1 MFLSHSLVSTYAT
14 EKCAAPTRFHTLED
28 PNDCP
33 EPSRMTDASS
43 PLFDPPTENP
53 GFEPVASV
61 SELVEGKVLQRVRP
75 SGDAVCLVRYKGEI
89 SALSDICTHQHFS
102 MSLGDLLEDGTL
114 QCAWHGARYDCKS
127 GEVKQ
132 IPATAPLPV
141 FHVRLDGDTI
151 LVGPR
156 CERIDEKSKV
166 STVRVP

>member
-1 MFLSHSLVSTYAT
+1 
-14 EKCAAPTRFHTLED
+14 
-28 PNDCP
+28 
-33 EPSRMTDASS
+33 MTDASS
-43 PLFDPPTENP
+43 PIFDPPTENS

-61 SELVEGKVLQRVRP
+61 SELIEGKVMQRVRP

-102 MSLGDLLEDGTL
+102 MSLGDLLDDGTL

-132 IPATAPLPV
+132 VPATAPLPV
-141 FHVRLDGDTI
+141 FQVRLEGDTI

-156 CERIDEKSKV
+156 CQRIGGKYEA
-166 STVRVP
+166 STIRVP